1 VTLLS
6 RAANALVVYPLYV
19 GKALFPFYLGVLY
32 PFPTRI
38 SPLAVAIASAIL
50 IAVTLLALRF
60 RRQCPFLLVG
70 WLWYLGTLVPMIGLV
85 KVGRQ
90 QMADRYAYFPF
101 IGLYVAIAW
110 LAPVLIR
117 SRAWR
122 WALASAALA
131 FYTVTGFIQV
141 RYWHDGLTLMRHTSA
156 VVEDN
161 WAVHLGLSEELAAI
175 GQDDQSLEEKRQ
187 GIRVN
192 PQEPEAYWRLGH
204 ALLLKHQFR
213 EAESVYQ
220 QALAL
225 DKNSIA
231 ALNGMGETYLLTG
244 RLDAAKREFLRAL
257 ELEKTVPVTYVNLA
271 YVSQQLGQYDES
283 NRYCANALELDSDL
297 VECQRIIELNNR
309 MLGRGQRWR

>member
-1 VTLLS
+1 
-6 RAANALVVYPLYV
+6 
-19 GKALFPFYLGVLY
+19 
-32 PFPTRI
+32 
-38 SPLAVAIASAIL
+38 
-50 IAVTLLALRF
+50 
-60 RRQCPFLLVG
+60 
-70 WLWYLGTLVPMIGLV
+70 
-85 KVGRQ
+85 
-90 QMADRYAYFPF
+90 
-101 IGLYVAIAW
+101 
-110 LAPVLIR
+110 
-117 SRAWR
+117 
-122 WALASAALA
+122 
-131 FYTVTGFIQV
+131 
-141 RYWHDGLTLMRHTSA
+141 MRHTSD

-175 GQDDQSLEEKRQ
+175 GQDDQSLDEKRK

-244 RLDAAKREFLRAL
+244 RLDAAKREFLRAM
-257 ELEKTVPVTYVNLA
+257 ELEQTVPVTYVNLA
-271 YVSQQLGQYDES
+271 YVCQQLGQYDES
-283 NRYCANALELDSDL
+283 NRYCAKALELDSDL
-297 VECQRIIELNNR
+297 VECQRIIEINNR